1 VAKTIGKDKGTAP
14 SPRLPAGSR
23 ATVARVARVARVPA
37 STRPNRADQ
46 LDETQDQDVALADTD
61 TDERLEVT
69 VADQEEAEEED
80 GDRELALPSRGTTR
94 VVRREPAPT
103 RRGGPLWAIVRLLLA
118 VPLLGVAMRGVYNSY
133 LELRKVTAPTP
144 REAWNM
150 TLVVMGMSAVV
161 ALVLGAADLGLIRF
175 LSWVV
180 SLAH

>member
-1 VAKTIGKDKGTAP
+1 MAKTIGKDKGTAP

-23 ATVARVARVARVPA
+23 ASVARAPT
-37 STRPNRADQ
+37 STRPNRADH
-46 LDETQDQDVALADTD
+46 LDEAQDRDQDIALADTD

-69 VADQEEAEEED
+69 VADQGEFEEED
-80 GDRELALPSRGTTR
+80 GDRELVLPSRGTSH
-94 VVRREPAPT
+94 VARREPAPT

-118 VPLLGVAMRGVYNSY
+118 VPLLGMAMRGVYDSY

-150 TLVVMGMSAVV
+150 TLVVMGMSAAV
-161 ALVLGAADLGLIRF
+161 AIVLGAADLGLIRF